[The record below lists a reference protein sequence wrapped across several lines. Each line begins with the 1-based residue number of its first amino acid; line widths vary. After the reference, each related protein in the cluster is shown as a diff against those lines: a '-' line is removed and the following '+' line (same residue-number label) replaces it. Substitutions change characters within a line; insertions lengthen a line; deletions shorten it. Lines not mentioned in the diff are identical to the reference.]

1 MNTNNNSTHLEY
13 LEVKRLLTQM
23 ATMLNM
29 IIPPKVSVS
38 YIAESTCKSRG
49 YIRQYLLNNFQPEK
63 DFWKEG
69 GKIFVNKEVAIT
81 LLSKYNNKNLTLAA

>member
-29 IIPPKVSVS
+29 IIPPKISVS
-38 YIAESTCKSRG
+38 YIAESTCKSRESV
-49 YIRQYLLNNFQPEK
+49 RQYLLNNFQPEK

-69 GKIFVNKEVAIT
+69 GKIFVSKEVAIT

>member
-1 MNTNNNSTHLEY
+1 MNTNLEY
-13 LEVKRLLTQM
+13 LELKKMLTQV

-38 YIAESTCKSRG
+38 YIAESTCKSRES
-49 YIRQYLLNNFQPEK
+49 IRQYLLNNFQPEK

-81 LLSKYNNKNLTLAA
+81 LLSRYNNKNLTLAA

>member
-1 MNTNNNSTHLEY
+1 MNTNNHSTHLEY

-38 YIAESTCKSRG
+38 YIAESTCKSRES
-49 YIRQYLLNNFQPEK
+49 IRQYLLNNFQPEK

-81 LLSKYNNKNLTLAA
+81 LLSRYNNKNLTLAA

>member
-1 MNTNNNSTHLEY
+1 MNTNLEY
-13 LEVKRLLTQM
+13 LELKRMLTQV

-38 YIAESTCKSRG
+38 YIAESTCKSRES
-49 YIRQYLLNNFQPEK
+49 IRQYLLNNFQPEK

>member
-1 MNTNNNSTHLEY
+1 MNTNNNTHLEY

-38 YIAESTCKSRG
+38 YIAESTCKSRES
-49 YIRQYLLNNFQPEK
+49 IRQYLLNNFQPEK

-81 LLSKYNNKNLTLAA
+81 LLSRYNNKNLTLAA

>member
-1 MNTNNNSTHLEY
+1 MNTNLEY
-13 LEVKRLLTQM
+13 LELKKMLTQV

-38 YIAESTCKSRG
+38 YIAESTCKSRES
-49 YIRQYLLNNFQPEK
+49 IRQYLLNNFQPEK

>member
-1 MNTNNNSTHLEY
+1 
-13 LEVKRLLTQM
+13 
-23 ATMLNM
+23 MLNM

-38 YIAESTCKSRG
+38 YIAESTCKSRES
-49 YIRQYLLNNFQPEK
+49 IRQYLLNNFQPEK

>member
-1 MNTNNNSTHLEY
+1 MNTNNYSTHLEY

-38 YIAESTCKSRG
+38 YIAESTCKSRES
-49 YIRQYLLNNFQPEK
+49 IRQYLLNNFQPEK

-81 LLSKYNNKNLTLAA
+81 LLSRYNNKNLTLAA

>member
-38 YIAESTCKSRG
+38 YIAESTCKSRES
-49 YIRQYLLNNFQPEK
+49 IRQYLLNNFQPEK

>member
-1 MNTNNNSTHLEY
+1 MNTNLEY
-13 LEVKRLLTQM
+13 LELKRMLTQV

-29 IIPPKVSVS
+29 IIPPKISVS
-38 YIAESTCKSRG
+38 YIAESTCKSRESV
-49 YIRQYLLNNFQPEK
+49 RQYLLNNFQPEK

-69 GKIFVNKEVAIT
+69 GKIFVSKEVAIT